1 MLFKIINFYWVL
13 LCLIV
18 SYFYVKDTNFLEEID
33 EEIQEY
39 EMEKE
44 ESLDRIEENPEF
56 VCNIS
61 ISHFLLLTL
70 IILP

>member
-1 MLFKIINFYWVL
+1 MLFKTFNFYWVL

>member
-56 VCNIS
+56 VCKIS

>member
-1 MLFKIINFYWVL
+1 
-13 LCLIV
+13 
-18 SYFYVKDTNFLEEID
+18 
-33 EEIQEY
+33 
-39 EMEKE
+39 MEKE

-56 VCNIS
+56 VCKIS